1 MKEVSGVTQIVLDRR
16 FSPRAAGRQP
26 SAQAGEKWAVI
37 VGVNDYG
44 ENIPHLRY
52 AVADAKRIY
61 GLMTKCTPPDHV
73 VLLASGGPGPPPTR
87 ANINQSVANLA
98 SRAKPSDE
106 FWFCF
111 SGHGEYQ
118 NKVHYLL
125 PSDARV
131 SDYKKTAIDL
141 KRLRDDLTLHCTAQ
155 HKILVV
161 DACHSGGDD
170 LIEGRRGVG
179 AGAAPLMVSCR
190 AQESSWELPELGEG
204 VFTWFFL
211 KKQDE
216 IAPNSLS
223 IPNQDDAETIN
234 THVSTFI
241 LRNKKP
247 FTQTPQVIGDLP
259 IEGEIP
265 WNPTTNTGGRPTDGH
280 SPVGGPPKMPDPPG
294 TLAARDPLGPA
305 ILVDL
310 PDARKQLNGTTVK
323 SDIMQS
329 ALRKALLKQNFPLV
343 DLAAARQL
351 ETLLNRKSAAAKAKK
366 LGARYLIRGRAETEA
381 TKLAITGPFITVQA
395 TVTAELIDENGN
407 VLAQAVIGSTEDD
420 EAVGSNIVERSAATV
435 ALEDAAQKLTVALL
449 PKLRAALVQPRSAGT
464 D

>member
-1 MKEVSGVTQIVLDRR
+1 MSHKFFWVVACLIAFLGAT
-16 FSPRAAGRQP
+16 PP
-26 SAQAGEKWAVI
+26 AQAGEKWAVI

-44 ENIPHLRY
+44 ENIPHLRF

-73 VLLASGGPGPPPTR
+73 VLLASGTGQLPTR

-111 SGHGEYQ
+111 SGHGEDQ
-118 NKVHYLL
+118 NRVHYLL

-141 KRLRDDLTLHCTAQ
+141 KGLRDSLTLHCTAQ

-161 DACHSGGDD
+161 DACHSGWDD

-179 AGAAPLMVSCR
+179 AGAATVYVSCGAR
-190 AQESSWELPELGEG
+190 ESSWESPELGEG
-204 VFTWFFL
+204 VFIWFFL

-216 IAPNSLS
+216 IAQNSLS
-223 IPNQDDAETIN
+223 IPNQDDAEAIN

-247 FTQTPQVIGDLP
+247 FTQTPQVIGELP
-259 IEGEIP
+259 IQGEIP
-265 WNPTTNTGGRPTDGH
+265 WNPTTNTGGRPADGH
-280 SPVGGPPKMPDPPG
+280 PPTGGPRTLPDPPG
-294 TLAARDPLGPA
+294 GLAARDPLGPA
-305 ILVDL
+305 ILLDL
-310 PDARKQLNGTTVK
+310 PDARKQLNGTTVR

-329 ALRKALLKQNFPLV
+329 ALRAALLKQNFPLV
-343 DLAAARQL
+343 DPAAARQL
-351 ETLLNRKSAAAKAKK
+351 ETLLDRKSAAAKAKR

-381 TKLAITGPFITVQA
+381 TKLPNTGPFITVQA

-407 VLAQAVIGSTEDD
+407 VLAQAVIGSTDDD
-420 EAVGSNIVERSAATV
+420 EAVGSNIVEKSAAKM
-435 ALEDAAQKLTVALL
+435 ALEDAAQKLTAALL